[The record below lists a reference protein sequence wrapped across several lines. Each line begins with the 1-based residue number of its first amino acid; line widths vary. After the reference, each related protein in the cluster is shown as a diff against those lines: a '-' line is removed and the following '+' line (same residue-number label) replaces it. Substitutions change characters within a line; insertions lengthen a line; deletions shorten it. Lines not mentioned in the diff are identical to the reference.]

1 MCPSF
6 NKTQNILLAAL
17 LTLGL
22 TACGTMRTPEQ
33 LAAVEKDER
42 DPGRAMRGSAADFG
56 ERYDP
61 ATEEMVAKGALDA
74 WHKALAHDKPGDLKG
89 KALAEARAK
98 DEAAAMADLKELAQR
113 FPNSSTVRL
122 MMGQVKEH
130 FGKNTEAAALYK
142 EALQKNTNSSIYL
155 FKVAEASRESGN
167 YREAIDAYRKLLKS
181 NSAESSA
188 APDALSVSLW
198 LGLAQ
203 CLVALNKDD
212 PEARELVKKAL
223 AAEPENKKALEL
235 DKQLNTE
242 KSL

>member
-1 MCPSF
+1 MCPFF
-6 NKTQNILLAAL
+6 NKTESIILAAF
-17 LTLGL
+17 LTVSL
-22 TACGTMRTPEQ
+22 TGCGSMRTPEQ
-33 LAAVEKDER
+33 LATVAKDEQ
-42 DPGRAMRGSAADFG
+42 DPGRAMSGNAADFG

-61 ATEEMVAKGALDA
+61 ATEEMVAKGALEA

-98 DEAAAMADLKELAQR
+98 DEAAAMADLKELSER

-130 FGKNTEAAALYK
+130 FGKNKEAAALYK

-155 FKVAEASRESGN
+155 FKVAEASREAGN
-167 YREAIDAYRKLLKS
+167 YKEAIEAYRKLLKG
-181 NSAESSA
+181 NAAASSA
-188 APDALSVSLW
+188 APDALAVSLW

-203 CLVALNKDD
+203 SLVGLDKND

-235 DKQLNTE
+235 DKQL
-242 KSL
+242 KR